1 MFIPKSILVPT
12 DFSVYSEAALMQAV
26 EFSEQF
32 GSKIHLLHV
41 STQDTDHMPMFFL
54 DDDKLN
60 EVKKHLNEYNQQ
72 LMDEKIDKFLK
83 GKNVNYEVHFEVGS
97 AYDKILSMSKELGVD
112 LIVISSKGKNAIE
125 GFFTGSTTD
134 KVVRKAECCV
144 FVVKKVIQ

>member
-1 MFIPKSILVPT
+1 MFTPKSILVPT

-26 EFSEQF
+26 EFSKQF

-83 GKNVNYEVHFEVGS
+83 GKNVNYEVHFETGT
-97 AYDKILSMSKELGVD
+97 AYDKILSMSKELAVD